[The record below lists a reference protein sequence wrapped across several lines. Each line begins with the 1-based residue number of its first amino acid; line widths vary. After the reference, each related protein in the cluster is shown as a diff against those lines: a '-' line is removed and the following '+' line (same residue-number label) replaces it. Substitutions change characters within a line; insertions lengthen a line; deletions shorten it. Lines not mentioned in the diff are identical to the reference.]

1 MQILSVHT
9 PRIKLYRSKMSL
21 VPSKDMIKL
30 DSWVCKSF
38 LSFIMMKTHKHLGS
52 QAARIS
58 FKFLQPFKHIYI
70 YIYIYMYNCIYFSVH
85 IYIYIYGYLFG
96 FPCYIKALLP
106 LKTCMAYRSLVLAH
120 NSVSKEDCTYVY
132 IYIYIYMH
140 IYIYIYRY
148 AFDKVL
154 FEYGLMALYIL
165 NVSRYHQVLLSRH
178 TKLC

>member
-9 PRIKLYRSKMSL
+9 PRIKLYRSEMSL

-58 FKFLQPFKHIYI
+58 FKFLQPFKPIYI
-70 YIYIYMYNCIYFSVH
+70 CITAFIFLYIYIYMDICLVSLVISRHCCPLKLAWLIGVWFWHIRFLKRIVH
-85 IYIYIYGYLFG
+85 MYIYIYLY
-96 FPCYIKALLP
+96 A
-106 LKTCMAYRSLVLAH
+106 
-120 NSVSKEDCTYVY
+120 
-132 IYIYIYMH
+132 
-140 IYIYIYRY
+140 YIYRY

-154 FEYGLMALYIL
+154 FEYGFMALYIL

>member
-21 VPSKDMIKL
+21 VPSKDMIKV

-38 LSFIMMKTHKHLGS
+38 LNFIMMKTHKHLGS

-58 FKFLQPFKHIYI
+58 FKFLQPFFKPINIYI
-70 YIYIYMYNCIYFSVH
+70 CITTFIIFLYIIYIC
-85 IYIYIYGYLFG
+85 GYLFG

-120 NSVSKEDCTYVY
+120 SVSKEDCTYVY
-132 IYIYIYMH
+132 IYMH
-140 IYIYIYRY
+140 IYIFRY

-178 TKLC
+178 TQLC

>member
-58 FKFLQPFKHIYI
+58 FKFLQPFKPI

-85 IYIYIYGYLFG
+85 IYIYIYMDICLVSLVISRH
-96 FPCYIKALLP
+96 CCP
-106 LKTCMAYRSLVLAH
+106 LKLAWLIGVWFWH
-120 NSVSKEDCTYVY
+120 IIRFLKRIVHMY

-140 IYIYIYRY
+140 IYIYIYI
-148 AFDKVL
+148 
-154 FEYGLMALYIL
+154 YI
-165 NVSRYHQVLLSRH
+165 
-178 TKLC
+178 